1 MAEVRFL
8 LCRIYSFARMAA
20 PGCFGVVARGTKIV
34 PALHDLWGL
43 TLRAAVWQE
52 VFYKSFDFGY
62 SVVFTIA

>member
-43 TLRAAVWQE
+43 YPACGGVAGGFL
-52 VFYKSFDFGY
+52 
-62 SVVFTIA
+62 